1 MTIVKIV
8 HMTVMPD
15 RGVAAVR
22 AMLMGV
28 IGVVFLVA
36 GGHAVTPSLSS

>member
-1 MTIVKIV
+1 
-8 HMTVMPD
+8 MPD

-28 IGVVFLVA
+28 IGVVLLVA
-36 GGHAVTPSLSS
+36 GSHDVTPSLIFV